1 MSTTQLGRKKLLLVM
16 AVSCCSLA
24 ATGCQMLAD
33 AAYSVGGFLDPNQRL
48 CVDHVGNCSLC
59 GENAPQSDIAQV
71 GYICP
76 NCGVGDPCA
85 GMHGGPATTP
95 AYDLSGQVE
104 EIRLATASFRK
115 ELDEVNAQLEA
126 RGQALV
132 QTRAQ
137 LSRVQNDV
145 GNLRGNLATWQTS
158 VQQLHQQIRQRDAE
172 RLAALGEMSQSLQQ
186 LMRTAGIAAGTR

>member
-1 MSTTQLGRKKLLLVM
+1 MPTTQHGRRKLLMVM
-16 AVSCCSLA
+16 AISCCGLA
-24 ATGCQMLAD
+24 STGCQMLST
-33 AAYSVGGFLDPNQRL
+33 AAYSIGGFFDPNQRT

-59 GENAPQSDIAQV
+59 GENAPQSNIAQV

-76 NCGVGDPCA
+76 NCGVNDPA
-85 GMHGGPATTP
+85 GGIHGGPATTP

-115 ELDEVNAQLEA
+115 ELDDVNTQLEA

-145 GNLRGNLATWQTS
+145 GNLRGNLANWQTS
-158 VQQLHQQIRQRDAE
+158 VHQLHQQIRQRDAE

-186 LMRTAGIAAGTR
+186 IMRKPKE